1 MVKVVEGGQFAA
13 TRARFSPGLR
23 TGLHLVA
30 AEATETPRPM
40 AIETAKMS
48 KSFFKFPLLLMYS
61 LTRVSTIIAA
71 LTSAPILVVFAPMPG
86 AHFGELRKSPTY
98 ENLPST
104 RFGEYGQKKAQIHEA
119 PAAPS
124 SIAELAKSVPS
135 RGGSGPY
142 VLVEAEEVVGVIAA
156 LERLESVVFPGP
168 VGLAGP
174 LLTLLHQEVYID
186 ARVVGLEG

>member
-13 TRARFSPGLR
+13 TRARFSPGVR

-86 AHFGELRKSPTY
+86 ANFGELRKVQHLRIS
-98 ENLPST
+98 LL
-104 RFGEYGQKKAQIHEA
+104 RG
-119 PAAPS
+119 
-124 SIAELAKSVPS
+124 SVS
-135 RGGSGPY
+135 MGR
-142 VLVEAEEVVGVIAA
+142 
-156 LERLESVVFPGP
+156 R
-168 VGLAGP
+168 
-174 LLTLLHQEVYID
+174 
-186 ARVVGLEG
+186 